1 LFFAHQGQIR
11 KRQQDDLSDQSGCLT
26 LVTNAVVAWNTI
38 YIAKV
43 LEELRL
49 EGYPVLDDDVS
60 HLSPLHSAGYL
71 RQKII
76 FTRRST
82 EKLQN

>member
-1 LFFAHQGQIR
+1 
-11 KRQQDDLSDQSGCLT
+11 

-60 HLSPLHSAGYL
+60 HLSPARYEHINPYGKYFFDIAGNAARHGL
-71 RQKII
+71 RPLMQ
-76 FTRRST
+76 R
-82 EKLQN
+82 